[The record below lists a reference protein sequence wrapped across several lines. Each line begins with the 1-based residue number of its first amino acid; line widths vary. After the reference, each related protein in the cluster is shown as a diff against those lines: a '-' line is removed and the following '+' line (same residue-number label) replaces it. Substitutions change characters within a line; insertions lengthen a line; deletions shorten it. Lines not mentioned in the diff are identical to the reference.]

1 MSPLTE
7 PDDAGNDAAADGSVG
22 DGAIGDGT
30 IGNDAAPRE
39 PRHLVAATPIRRA
52 RALLSTVPLVIVSS
66 IAMSVGL
73 APPANAATPAR
84 RIDRQKSDQQLRLQR
99 AVVQP
104 RAAETAPQT
113 YTVTEGDTVSGIAG
127 RFGLSTASILALNGL
142 SWKSLIFPGQSL
154 ILTDGSSGSAP
165 AQPPA
170 QAPIQ
175 RYIVVSGDTISGIA
189 AAHGLSTD
197 TVLTANGLDRS
208 SVIYPGQAI
217 ALPDAGSAPPA
228 PAATAPAPA
237 APAPPA
243 AAPAAPAPVPT
254 APVSATITPLTD
266 EMRANAQLILQ
277 IGRSEGV
284 SDYGIIIAFAAAM
297 QESGLRNVN
306 YGDRDSLGLFQQRP
320 STGWGTPEQ
329 IMDPTTATRSFFGGA
344 QNPHPGLT
352 KGLLDIHGW
361 ESMTVSQAAQA
372 VQLSAYPDSYGR
384 WEASARAWL
393 AELG

>member
-1 MSPLTE
+1 M
-7 PDDAGNDAAADGSVG
+7 
-22 DGAIGDGT
+22 
-30 IGNDAAPRE
+30 AP
-39 PRHLVAATPIRRA
+39 VAA
-52 RALLSTVPLVIVSS
+52 
-66 IAMSVGL
+66 
-73 APPANAATPAR
+73 
-84 RIDRQKSDQQLRLQR
+84 K
-99 AVVQP
+99 
-104 RAAETAPQT
+104 
-113 YTVTEGDTVSGIAG
+113 
-127 RFGLSTASILALNGL
+127 
-142 SWKSLIFPGQSL
+142 
-154 ILTDGSSGSAP
+154 
-165 AQPPA
+165 
-170 QAPIQ
+170 
-175 RYIVVSGDTISGIA
+175 
-189 AAHGLSTD
+189 
-197 TVLTANGLDRS
+197 
-208 SVIYPGQAI
+208 
-217 ALPDAGSAPPA
+217 
-228 PAATAPAPA
+228 
-237 APAPPA
+237 
-243 AAPAAPAPVPT
+243 
-254 APVSATITPLTD
+254 ITPLTD
-266 EMRANAQLILQ
+266 EMRANALLILQ

>member
-7 PDDAGNDAAADGSVG
+7 PDDAGNDAASH
-22 DGAIGDGT
+22 
-30 IGNDAAPRE
+30 E

-84 RIDRQKSDQQLRLQR
+84 RIDRQKTDQQLKLQR
-99 AVVQP
+99 EVVQP
-104 RAAETAPQT
+104 RSAEAAPQT
-113 YTVTEGDTVSGIAG
+113 YTVAEGDTVSGIAG

-154 ILTDGSSGSAP
+154 ILTDGSSGSTPAP
-165 AQPPA
+165 VDA

-217 ALPDAGSAPPA
+217 ALPDPGSAPPA
-228 PAATAPAPA
+228 PAPAAATEAAAAPTSAAPTSPAPA
-237 APAPPA
+237 TPAPATPM
-243 AAPAAPAPVPT
+243 APV
-254 APVSATITPLTD
+254 AAKITPLTD
-266 EMRANAQLILQ
+266 EMRANALLILQ

-372 VQLSAYPDSYGR
+372 VQLSAYPDSYGS

>member
-7 PDDAGNDAAADGSVG
+7 PDDAGNDAASH
-22 DGAIGDGT
+22 
-30 IGNDAAPRE
+30 E

-84 RIDRQKSDQQLRLQR
+84 RIDRQKTDQQLKLQR
-99 AVVQP
+99 EVVQP
-104 RAAETAPQT
+104 RSAEAAPQT
-113 YTVTEGDTVSGIAG
+113 YTVAEGDTVSGIAG

-165 AQPPA
+165 APVDA

-217 ALPDAGSAPPA
+217 ALPDPGSAPPA
-228 PAATAPAPA
+228 PAPAAATEAAAAPTSAAPTSPAPA
-237 APAPPA
+237 TPAPATPM
-243 AAPAAPAPVPT
+243 APV
-254 APVSATITPLTD
+254 AAKITPLTD
-266 EMRANAQLILQ
+266 EMRANALLILQ

-372 VQLSAYPDSYGR
+372 VQLSAYPDSYGS
-384 WEASARAWL
+384 WDASARAWL

>member
-7 PDDAGNDAAADGSVG
+7 PDDAGNDAASH
-22 DGAIGDGT
+22 
-30 IGNDAAPRE
+30 E

-84 RIDRQKSDQQLRLQR
+84 RIDRQKTDQQLKLQR
-99 AVVQP
+99 EVVQP
-104 RAAETAPQT
+104 RSAEAAPQT
-113 YTVTEGDTVSGIAG
+113 YTVAEGDTVSGIAG

-165 AQPPA
+165 APVDA

-217 ALPDAGSAPPA
+217 ALPDPGSAPPA
-228 PAATAPAPA
+228 PAPAAATEAAAAPTSAAPTSPAPA
-237 APAPPA
+237 TPAPATPM
-243 AAPAAPAPVPT
+243 APV
-254 APVSATITPLTD
+254 AAKITPLTD
-266 EMRANAQLILQ
+266 EMRANALLILQ

-372 VQLSAYPDSYGR
+372 VQLSAYPDSYGS

>member
-7 PDDAGNDAAADGSVG
+7 PDDAGNDAASH
-22 DGAIGDGT
+22 
-30 IGNDAAPRE
+30 E

-84 RIDRQKSDQQLRLQR
+84 RIDRQKTDQQLKLQR
-99 AVVQP
+99 EVVQP
-104 RAAETAPQT
+104 RSAETAPQT
-113 YTVTEGDTVSGIAG
+113 YTVAEGDTVSGIAG

-165 AQPPA
+165 APVDA

-217 ALPDAGSAPPA
+217 ALPDPGSAPPA
-228 PAATAPAPA
+228 PAPAAATEAAAAPTSPAPA
-237 APAPPA
+237 TPAPATPM
-243 AAPAAPAPVPT
+243 APV
-254 APVSATITPLTD
+254 AAKITPLTD
-266 EMRANAQLILQ
+266 EMRANALLILQ

-372 VQLSAYPDSYGR
+372 VQLSAYPDSYGS

>member
-7 PDDAGNDAAADGSVG
+7 PDDADKDAAA
-22 DGAIGDGT
+22 
-30 IGNDAAPRE
+30 RE

-84 RIDRQKSDQQLRLQR
+84 RIDRQKSDQQLRPQR
-99 AVVQP
+99 GAVQP
-104 RAAETAPQT
+104 RSAETAPQT

-142 SWKSLIFPGQSL
+142 SWKSLIFPGQRL
-154 ILTDGSSGSAP
+154 ILTDGASGP
-165 AQPPA
+165 APA
-170 QAPIQ
+170 QAPAAAQDPIQ
-175 RYIVVSGDTISGIA
+175 RYVVVSGDTISGIA

-197 TVLTANGLDRS
+197 TVLSANGLDRS
-208 SVIYPGQAI
+208 SVIYPGQTV
-217 ALPDAGSAPPA
+217 ALPDAGSVPAAVQAASA
-228 PAATAPAPA
+228 PASAPAPA
-237 APAPPA
+237 P
-243 AAPAAPAPVPT
+243 PAAPAPVPA
-254 APVSATITPLTD
+254 APVSAIITPLTD

-329 IMDPTTATRSFFGGA
+329 IMDPPTAIRSFFGGA

-352 KGLLDIHGW
+352 KGLLDIHAW

>member
-7 PDDAGNDAAADGSVG
+7 PDDADKDAAA
-22 DGAIGDGT
+22 
-30 IGNDAAPRE
+30 RE

-84 RIDRQKSDQQLRLQR
+84 RIDRQKSDQQLRPQR
-99 AVVQP
+99 GAVQP
-104 RAAETAPQT
+104 RSAETAPQT

-142 SWKSLIFPGQSL
+142 SWKSLIFPGQRL
-154 ILTDGSSGSAP
+154 ILTDGASGP
-165 AQPPA
+165 VPA
-170 QAPIQ
+170 QAPAAAQDPIQ
-175 RYIVVSGDTISGIA
+175 RYVVVSGDTISGIA

-197 TVLTANGLDRS
+197 TVLSANGLDRS
-208 SVIYPGQAI
+208 SVIYPGQTV
-217 ALPDAGSAPPA
+217 ALPDAGSVPA
-228 PAATAPAPA
+228 TVQAASAPAPA
-237 APAPPA
+237 P
-243 AAPAAPAPVPT
+243 PAAPAPVPA
-254 APVSATITPLTD
+254 APVSAIITPLTD

-329 IMDPTTATRSFFGGA
+329 IMDPPTAIRSFFGGA

>member
-7 PDDAGNDAAADGSVG
+7 PDDAGNEAVDDGAVDNGAAA
-22 DGAIGDGT
+22 
-30 IGNDAAPRE
+30 AARE

-99 AVVQP
+99 GVVQP
-104 RAAETAPQT
+104 RAAEAAPQT
-113 YTVTEGDTVSGIAG
+113 YIVADGDTVSGIAG

-142 SWKSLIFPGQSL
+142 SWKSLIFPGQRL
-154 ILTDGSSGSAP
+154 LLTDGASGSAP
-165 AQPPA
+165 APVAA
-170 QAPIQ
+170 QDPIQ

-217 ALPDAGSAPPA
+217 ALPDAGSAPAA
-228 PAATAPAPA
+228 PAAAAPAPAPAPA
-237 APAPPA
+237 APAPVPA
-243 AAPAAPAPVPT
+243 

-284 SDYGIIIAFAAAM
+284 NDYGIIIAFAAAM

-352 KGLLDIHGW
+352 KGLLDIQGW

>member
-7 PDDAGNDAAADGSVG
+7 PDDAGNDAASH
-22 DGAIGDGT
+22 
-30 IGNDAAPRE
+30 E

-84 RIDRQKSDQQLRLQR
+84 RIDRQKTDQQLKLQR
-99 AVVQP
+99 EVVQP
-104 RAAETAPQT
+104 RSAEAAPQT
-113 YTVTEGDTVSGIAG
+113 YTVAEGDTVSGIAG

-165 AQPPA
+165 APVDA

-217 ALPDAGSAPPA
+217 ALPDPGSAPPA
-228 PAATAPAPA
+228 PA
-237 APAPPA
+237 PA
-243 AAPAAPAPVPT
+243 AALKLLLPRLLLP
-254 APVSATITPLTD
+254 
-266 EMRANAQLILQ
+266 
-277 IGRSEGV
+277 
-284 SDYGIIIAFAAAM
+284 
-297 QESGLRNVN
+297 
-306 YGDRDSLGLFQQRP
+306 RP
-320 STGWGTPEQ
+320 HLP
-329 IMDPTTATRSFFGGA
+329 R
-344 QNPHPGLT
+344 PHP
-352 KGLLDIHGW
+352 W
-361 ESMTVSQAAQA
+361 R
-372 VQLSAYPDSYGR
+372 R
-384 WEASARAWL
+384 WQRRSRH
-393 AELG
+393 

>member
-7 PDDAGNDAAADGSVG
+7 PDDAGNDAASH
-22 DGAIGDGT
+22 
-30 IGNDAAPRE
+30 E

-84 RIDRQKSDQQLRLQR
+84 RIDRQKTDQQLTLQR
-99 AVVQP
+99 EVVQP
-104 RAAETAPQT
+104 RSAEAAPQT
-113 YTVTEGDTVSGIAG
+113 YTVAEGDTVSGIAG

-165 AQPPA
+165 APVDA

-217 ALPDAGSAPPA
+217 ALPDPGSAPPA
-228 PAATAPAPA
+228 PAPAAATEAAAAPTSPAPA
-237 APAPPA
+237 TPAPATPM
-243 AAPAAPAPVPT
+243 APV
-254 APVSATITPLTD
+254 AAKITPLTD
-266 EMRANAQLILQ
+266 EMRANALLILQ

-372 VQLSAYPDSYGR
+372 VQLSAYPDSYGS